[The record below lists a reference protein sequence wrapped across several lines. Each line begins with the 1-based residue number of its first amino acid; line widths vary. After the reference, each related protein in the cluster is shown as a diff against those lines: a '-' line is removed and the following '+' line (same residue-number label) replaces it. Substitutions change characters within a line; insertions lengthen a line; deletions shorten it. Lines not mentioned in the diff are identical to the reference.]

1 MYVNLDR
8 YGNTSAA
15 SVPIALAEAVN
26 EGRLEVGDRVVL
38 VAFGAGFTSGAV
50 AIEWTADPARGIAGD
65 AAVNADDVA
74 IRLPV
79 DWDSVDPIPEA
90 LAELMRRPGPV
101 DVPLDDVVPGEPEPA
116 HSEGNAV
123 KPKVHA

>member
-1 MYVNLDR
+1 MDRMYMNLDK

-26 EGRLEVGDRVVL
+26 EGRVKVGDRIVI

-50 AIEWTADPARGIAGD
+50 TIEWTADPARGIAGD
-65 AAVNADDVA
+65 AAVDPADIA
-74 IRLPV
+74 IRLPP
-79 DWDSVDPIPEA
+79 DWDSVDPIPKA

-101 DVPLDDVVPGEPEPA
+101 DAP
-116 HSEGNAV
+116 NR
-123 KPKVHA
+123 